1 MPIHINNDR
10 DRLIS
15 DIKFQKYLPENP
27 NPEFLNDSSSFAFNP
42 CDVLTDSIY
51 FPGGGLDFKQISIY
65 GKFAHSFVYSD
76 YSIEKQ
82 DLIDNLSAFVDYS
95 PIHIEELNEN
105 KISPHSSKVKIR
117 PQSSDFWNT
126 RIFNN
131 QIEIEK
137 EIESHARAYP
147 FIIWVIFEKQNKSYG
162 PDRFSLLYIGGEGV
176 ATYASIYNSN
186 YLTPRAVI
194 LSGTDQG
201 FGGNWTCFEKR
212 GGIFERVV
220 MANPAGIPRYL
231 FTWDRY
237 ELPKKFEIVRPF
249 AMYWAK
255 YIEKIEPP
263 RSYPR
268 PIFELDIWSTE
279 RLNFEWQKR

>member
-105 KISPHSSKVKIR
+105 KISPHSSKVKIISKMKIGDVLPTCKLSEIR
-117 PQSSDFWNT
+117 FETTCWNVFVF
-126 RIFNN
+126 R
-131 QIEIEK
+131 
-137 EIESHARAYP
+137 
-147 FIIWVIFEKQNKSYG
+147 
-162 PDRFSLLYIGGEGV
+162 L
-176 ATYASIYNSN
+176 
-186 YLTPRAVI
+186 
-194 LSGTDQG
+194 
-201 FGGNWTCFEKR
+201 
-212 GGIFERVV
+212 ER
-220 MANPAGIPRYL
+220 R
-231 FTWDRY
+231 
-237 ELPKKFEIVRPF
+237 
-249 AMYWAK
+249 
-255 YIEKIEPP
+255 
-263 RSYPR
+263 
-268 PIFELDIWSTE
+268 
-279 RLNFEWQKR
+279 